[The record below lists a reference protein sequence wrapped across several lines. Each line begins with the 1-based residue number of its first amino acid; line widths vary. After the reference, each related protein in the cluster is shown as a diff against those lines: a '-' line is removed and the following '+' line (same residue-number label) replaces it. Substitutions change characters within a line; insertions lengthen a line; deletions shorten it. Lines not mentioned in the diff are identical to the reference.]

1 MGYRHG
7 GEDGHLATTKGGFG
21 YIMES
26 TQRTGEL
33 RQVGGAGERE
43 ADNELVMTSLLT
55 AGGPGSSHA

>member
-7 GEDGHLATTKGGFG
+7 GEDGHLATTKDRVG
-21 YIMES
+21 YIMGR
-26 TQRTGEL
+26 TQRMGEL

-43 ADNELVMTSLLT
+43 GDNELVMTSLLT